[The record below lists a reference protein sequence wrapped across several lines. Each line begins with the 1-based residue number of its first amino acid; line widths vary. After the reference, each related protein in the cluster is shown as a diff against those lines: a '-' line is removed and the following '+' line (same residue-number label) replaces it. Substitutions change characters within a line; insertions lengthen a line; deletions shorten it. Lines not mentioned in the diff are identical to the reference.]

1 MAVST
6 LGHGSMEDKMEKE
19 FLPPAMG
26 KAKEGNGK
34 MENNLEWSENH
45 KLANRGQMRQINDY
59 ILEIY

>member
-45 KLANRGQMRQINDY
+45 K
-59 ILEIY
+59 